1 MNIIFKITILKEIYI
16 FDNLRIKMMKN
27 FYSSFKFLILL
38 DTNQKLNP
46 QIKQTPCKKNE
57 YQSFINLFMKKII
70 KGNNNYIKDPLFF
83 F

>member
-38 DTNQKLNP
+38 DANQKLNP
-46 QIKQTPCKKNE
+46 QIKQTHVRQMN
-57 YQSFINLFMKKII
+57 I
-70 KGNNNYIKDPLFF
+70 KALSIFL
-83 F
+83 

>member
-38 DTNQKLNP
+38 DANQKLNP
-46 QIKQTPCKKNE
+46 QIKQTHVRQMN
-57 YQSFINLFMKKII
+57 I
-70 KGNNNYIKDPLFF
+70 KALSIFF
-83 F
+83 

>member
-1 MNIIFKITILKEIYI
+1 MNIIFKIAILNEIYI

-46 QIKQTPCKKNE
+46 QIKQTLCKKNE
-57 YQSFINLFMKKII
+57 YQSFINFFMKKII
-70 KGNNNYIKDPLFF
+70 
-83 F
+83 

>member
-1 MNIIFKITILKEIYI
+1 MNIIFKIAILKEIYI

-46 QIKQTPCKKNE
+46 QIKQTHVRRMN
-57 YQSFINLFMKKII
+57 I
-70 KGNNNYIKDPLFF
+70 KALSIFL
-83 F
+83 

>member
-38 DTNQKLNP
+38 DANQKLNP
-46 QIKQTPCKKNE
+46 QIKQTLCKTNE
-57 YQSFINLFMKKII
+57 YQSFIKFFMKKII
-70 KGNNNYIKDPLFF
+70 KENNNYIKGEMVY
-83 F
+83 

>member
-38 DTNQKLNP
+38 DANQKLNP
-46 QIKQTPCKKNE
+46 QIKQTLCKTNE
-57 YQSFINLFMKKII
+57 YQSFINFFMKKII
-70 KGNNNYIKDPLFF
+70 KENNNYIKGEMVN
-83 F
+83 

>member
-38 DTNQKLNP
+38 DANQKLNP
-46 QIKQTPCKKNE
+46 QIKQTHVRRMN
-57 YQSFINLFMKKII
+57 I
-70 KGNNNYIKDPLFF
+70 KALSIFL
-83 F
+83 